1 MIKTCLFF
9 LVLFTTHA
17 FGQDYRAIYDLHYKR
32 DSTSTDRIN
41 MKMVLDIQNGDS
53 KFFFEKLLKLDSLYK
68 KNVQVSISIPL
79 QQMVKRKTGSFENQ
93 NFVSVDESYY
103 TFTSQDKINWKI
115 SDSTKQFQHYKLQKA
130 TAYWGGRNWIAW
142 FSSEIPISEGP
153 YKFTGLPGLV
163 MEISDVK
170 NNFRYKLISL
180 KRANETLDTKN
191 IVESNLGLQ
200 PIKITLEK
208 YQKLLLNRYNNPF
221 SDYKTL
227 EDGSWNL
234 IIFDKKISTAAGL
247 KDITK
252 EYQNDLKKKYNPLE
266 LDKKINY
273 K

>member
-1 MIKTCLFF
+1 LT
-9 LVLFTTHA
+9 
-17 FGQDYRAIYDLHYKR
+17 
-32 DSTSTDRIN
+32 
-41 MKMVLDIQNGDS
+41 
-53 KFFFEKLLKLDSLYK
+53 
-68 KNVQVSISIPL
+68 
-79 QQMVKRKTGSFENQ
+79 
-93 NFVSVDESYY
+93 
-103 TFTSQDKINWKI
+103 
-115 SDSTKQFQHYKLQKA
+115 
-130 TAYWGGRNWIAW
+130 AW

-180 KRANETLDTKN
+180 KRANETLDTKD
-191 IVESNLGLQ
+191 IVESNLGIQ

-221 SDYKTL
+221 SEYKTL

-247 KDITK
+247 KDITQ
-252 EYQNDLKKKYNPLE
+252 EYQKDLKKKYNPLE